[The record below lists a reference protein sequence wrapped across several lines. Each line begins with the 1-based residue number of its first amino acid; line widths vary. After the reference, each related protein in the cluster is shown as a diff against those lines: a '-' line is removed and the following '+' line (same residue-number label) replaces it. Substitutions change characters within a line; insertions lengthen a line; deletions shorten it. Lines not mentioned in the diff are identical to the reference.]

1 MQLEYFQLI
10 DRILDLNIAEKK
22 ITVEANVPQQSTIFE
37 GHFPGYPIMPGVLLI
52 ESMAQTS
59 GWLLLGLMKF
69 ERMPFLA
76 AVKEA
81 KMRGFISPGEVLTI
95 EASVL
100 HEGSGYAMTEAKIK
114 IGGKVK
120 CNATLTFSHV
130 PFPHPDLRGHMDAVA
145 KRIGFPQQVLSH
157 D

>member
-1 MQLEYFQLI
+1 MQLEYFKLI
-10 DRILDLNIAEKK
+10 DRIVDLNVGEKT
-22 ITVEANVPQQSTIFE
+22 IVVEAQVPQLSTIFE

-59 GWLLLGLMKF
+59 GWLLLALMKF

-81 KMRGFISPGEVLTI
+81 KMRGFVAPGELLTI
-95 EASVL
+95 HASLV
-100 HEGSGYAMTEAKIK
+100 HEGSGYSITEAKVRVA
-114 IGGKVK
+114 GKLR
-120 CNATLTFSHV
+120 CNTTLTFSQI
-130 PFPHPDLRGHMDAVA
+130 PFPSPDLRVHMDAEA
-145 KRIGFPQQVLSH
+145 QRIGFPQQASAQ

>member
-1 MQLEYFQLI
+1 MHLEYFQLI
-10 DRILDLNIAEKK
+10 DRIVDLNVGEGTIA
-22 ITVEANVPQQSTIFE
+22 VEAQVPQHNTIFE

-52 ESMAQTS
+52 EAMAQAS
-59 GWLLLGLMKF
+59 GWLLIALMKF

-81 KMRGFISPGEVLTI
+81 KMRSFVSPGQILKI
-95 EASVL
+95 DASIV
-100 HEGSGYAMTEAKIK
+100 HEGSGFAITAAKVHV
-114 IGGKVK
+114 GGELR

-130 PFPHPDLRGHMDAVA
+130 PFPNPDLRGHMEAMA
-145 KRIGFPQQVLSH
+145 RRIGFPHQAIAH